1 MSYYFSARSLI
12 ASIINLMSEIINVI
26 GGGLAGVEAA
36 WQAARLGVKVRLYE
50 MRPVQQTP
58 AHRTDKLAEIVCS
71 NSLKT
76 DEPGTAPYLLKEELR
91 RGRSLVME
99 AAAATRV
106 PAGAALSVDRIKFA
120 ELITERIKAH
130 PNIEIVREEVRA
142 IVSIGTT
149 PSAQSGHPS
158 SEQEGRS
165 QSSPPVLGGVSAA
178 SADGV
183 VALHKEPLHNGVAAE
198 TDSYFASAPLLNKEG
213 SLDDVWIIATGP
225 LTSDSL
231 TESIMKF
238 TGDDQLYF
246 YDAIAPIV
254 AADSIDM
261 SIAFKAARYGKGGD
275 DYINCPMDREQYE
288 TFINELLAAK
298 SVPLKR
304 FEETRWF
311 ESCLPIEEI
320 ARRGVDTLRFGPM
333 KPKGLPDPKTGY
345 EPYACVQ
352 LRQENL
358 MADAYGLVGFQNHLR
373 YGEQA
378 RVLRLIPGLEN
389 AEFLQ
394 FGQIHRNT
402 FINSPKILNEDLST
416 RTNPNLFFAGQI
428 TGVEGYVESVATGWI
443 AGINAVRTLR
453 GQPLL
458 TAPPTSAIGALCR
471 YVSNVETKNFQPV
484 NITFGLLEPLPVELR
499 KKHRNKRER
508 HVIQVERALTDWDEW
523 LEEIKGRDAKMQAV

>member
-1 MSYYFSARSLI
+1 MP
-12 ASIINLMSEIINVI
+12 NVVNVV

-36 WQAARLGVKVRLYE
+36 WQAAELGADVRLYE
-50 MRPVQQTP
+50 MRPVTQTP

-99 AAAATRV
+99 AAEATRV
-106 PAGAALSVDRIKFA
+106 PAGSALSVDRIKFA
-120 ELITERIKAH
+120 EIITSRVEQH
-130 PNIEIVREEVRA
+130 PNIEVVRREVTSVA
-142 IVSIGTT
+142 NAECGTRNAEFV
-149 PSAQSGHPS
+149 AQTS
-158 SEQEGRS
+158 
-165 QSSPPVLGGVSAA
+165 
-178 SADGV
+178 
-183 VALHKEPLHNGVAAE
+183 E
-198 TDSYFASAPLLNKEG
+198 TDSISRDHESWDSAFRVPHSAFEPT
-213 SLDDVWIIATGP
+213 IIATGP
-225 LTSDSL
+225 LTSDLL
-231 TESIMKF
+231 TASIMEF

-261 SIAFKAARYGKGGD
+261 SIAFKAARYDKGGD
-275 DYINCPMDREQYE
+275 DYINCPMNREQYE
-288 TFINELLAAK
+288 TFIDELLVAK

-320 ARRGVDTLRFGPM
+320 ARRGVETLRFGPM
-333 KPKGLPDPKTGY
+333 KPKGLRDPRTGE

-358 MADAYGLVGFQNHLR
+358 MADAFGLVGFQNHLR

-416 RTNPNLFFAGQI
+416 KKNPALFFAGQI
-428 TGVEGYVESVATGWI
+428 TGVEGYVESVATGWL
-443 AGINAVRTLR
+443 AGINAVRVMR
-453 GQPLL
+453 GEPML
-458 TAPPTSAIGALCR
+458 TAPSTSAIGALCR

-508 HVIQVERALTDWDEW
+508 HMIQVERALKDWDEW
-523 LEEIKGRDAKMQAV
+523 LASLMSVRSHVI